1 MTAVAPG
8 RNVAPVSDVPGEQ
21 LTSEGGSREGTT
33 APRKGARWPLLLGT
47 AALVLA
53 LDQLTKWWAVEVLD
67 TRTIEL
73 VGSLRLSVTVN
84 YGSAFSLANGRGPL
98 ISLLALAI
106 VAVLL
111 RSGRN
116 ARTVPLAVAIGLV
129 LGGAVGNLVDRA
141 FRPGDGFLGGGV
153 VDFVDL
159 QWWPVFNLAD
169 AAIVVGAVLLFLA
182 QWREDG
188 AEAGKPA

>member
-1 MTAVAPG
+1 MTV
-8 RNVAPVSDVPGEQ
+8 EQ
-21 LTSEGGSREGTT
+21 DIEGGG
-33 APRKGARWPLLLGT
+33 APAGDALAPAAPARARWALLFGV
-47 AALVLA
+47 AAAVLA

-67 TRTIEL
+67 TRSIEV
-73 VGSLRLSVTVN
+73 VGSLRLNLTVN

-129 LGGAVGNLVDRA
+129 LGGAIGNLVDRA

-169 AAIVVGAVLLFLA
+169 AGIVVGAVLLFLS
-182 QWREDG
+182 QWRED
-188 AEAGKPA
+188 AVEAGKPA